1 VQISPIPIFLAENR
15 FRWKNKTL
23 AGNLKHLLEN
33 KISSRFSRFPAEK
46 QNFRSKIK
54 SSAEKIKNQLE
65 KHFSSWKNKSS
76 AGKIKH

>member
-1 VQISPIPIFLAENR
+1 VQISPIPIFFAENR

-23 AGNLKHLLEN
+23 AGNLKNLLEN

-46 QNFRSKIK
+46 QNFRSKNK
-54 SSAEKIKNQLE
+54 SSAGKSKHLLE
-65 KHFSSWKNKSS
+65 TNFSSWKNKSS